1 MNDDRTRPPTAAEAR
16 AEVEARREA
25 TKVARAAELDER
37 FGDTLPGK
45 GIIGTSWFVTAAF
58 VVVTV
63 PAVIDPDRFIGAF
76 FVVSLVIFFLAC
88 ALFAIDIV
96 LAAAR
101 SRDDAMG
108 IGGLFFLAGCAPRR
122 AQVHL
127 MAALAVQVVVALVAA
142 AVHPFT
148 PLAFGTLVPM
158 VGLSFSG
165 LWAVRH
171 GLFPPRVGVR
181 KS

>member
-1 MNDDRTRPPTAAEAR
+1 MNDDRSRPPTAAEAR
-16 AEVEARREA
+16 AEVEARRAA
-25 TKVARAAELDER
+25 TKDARAAELDER
-37 FGDTLPGK
+37 FGDGTPGRP
-45 GIIGTSWFVTAAF
+45 IIVASWLVTAVF
-58 VVVTV
+58 VAVTV

-88 ALFAIDIV
+88 ALFVVDIV

-108 IGGLFFLAGCAPRR
+108 IGGLFFLAGCAPRSV
-122 AQVHL
+122 QIHL
-127 MAALAVQVVVALVAA
+127 LSALAIQVVVAIVAA
-142 AVHPFT
+142 AVRPFT

-158 VGLSFSG
+158 VGLGFSG

-171 GLFPPRVGVR
+171 GLFPSRV
-181 KS
+181 S